1 MINRKNIFK
10 KSFAILFLAI
20 TIFSLTPKLSFAQT
34 SGSSTLN
41 YSGWVQCDGVIAK
54 DGNGNLLEPERNKE
68 CNFINLIN
76 MVKYLINWLF
86 GISVPIMVAM
96 LAYSGYLHMTG
107 KEANIK
113 KSYEI
118 LKKAVLG
125 FVVMLMAWFI
135 VTTILKWVVK
145 PWAAEVAGTIVEQ
158 QK

>member
-1 MINRKNIFK
+1 MTNIKNIIK
-10 KSFAILFLAI
+10 KSIIAVLLLI
-20 TIFSLTPKLSFAQT
+20 TTFSIIPDLSFAQT
-34 SGSSTLN
+34 AGSSTLN
-41 YSGWVQCDGVIAK
+41 YSGWVQCDGVVDK
-54 DGNGNLLEPERNKE
+54 TEPERNKE
-68 CNFINLIN
+68 CNFINLVS

-86 GISVPIMVAM
+86 GISVPVIVA
-96 LAYSGYLHMTG
+96 LIAYSGFLHMTG

-135 VTTILKWVVK
+135 VTTILKWVLK
-145 PWAAEVAGTIVEQ
+145 PWAADVAGTIVEQ

>member
-1 MINRKNIFK
+1 MTYNKNIIK
-10 KSFAILFLAI
+10 KSFALLFLI
-20 TIFSLTPKLSFAQT
+20 LTIVSFVPKLSLAQT

-41 YSGWVQCDGVIAK
+41 YGGWVQCDGMIAK
-54 DGNGNLLEPERNKE
+54 DGNGTLLEPERNKE

-135 VTTILKWVVK
+135 VTTILKSVLK
-145 PWAAEVAGTIVEQ
+145 EWAVDVAGTIVEQ